1 MALTT
6 VVKSFADLPRLLN
19 LDDLPPGP
27 DDPGDAQPPQE
38 CIPDD
43 VIEPAA
49 QSKAPIDLTDLLAE
63 LEAASAT
70 LAAVARHDEETRAVA
85 LRDLERYD
93 AVAAT
98 LHQAELVQSQA
109 CQLHDRAA
117 HLFAEAFATEA
128 KVAAERV
135 VTLTERSAAV
145 ADRLATERRAELEQ
159 LAAELDLER
168 LLAERRRQEEVEAAR
183 AAEAERAG
191 RLSGALAE
199 ASEALQSGRIEEARA
214 LAGLVCTEDPDNA
227 DAASLITM
235 IAQREMA
242 VKSIAADE
250 ALWAVRRDLRRTP
263 AEAVARLEAVDVD
276 GLPSSL
282 AAQVFGEW
290 ARAASR
296 LCRERGIAEPL
307 RYAPDPGRGAIVAR
321 DAGLGEYVVVTALG
335 MGPAW
340 TVGTVVGERQVR
352 RARPLR

>member
-1 MALTT
+1 MAQTT
-6 VVKSFADLPRLLN
+6 VVKSFADLPRLLS

-27 DDPGDAQPPQE
+27 DEPGDALPSE
-38 CIPDD
+38 ESIPVE
-43 VIEPAA
+43 VIEPATPTE
-49 QSKAPIDLTDLLAE
+49 APIDLADLLAD

-70 LAAVARHDEETRAVA
+70 LAAVARQDEETRVVA

-93 AVAAT
+93 AIAAT
-98 LHQAELVQSQA
+98 LHQAEQVQAQA
-109 CQLHDRAA
+109 CQLHARAA
-117 HLFAEAFATEA
+117 HLAAEAFATEA
-128 KVAAERV
+128 RVAAERV
-135 VTLTERSAAV
+135 VTLAERSAAV
-145 ADRLATERRAELEQ
+145 ASQLAAERRAELEQ
-159 LAAELDLER
+159 LATALDLER

-214 LAGLVCTEDPDNA
+214 LAGYVTSEDPDNA
-227 DAASLITM
+227 ELASLIIM

-242 VKSIAADE
+242 VKTIAADE

-263 AEAVARLEAVDVD
+263 AEAVARLETVDVD

-321 DAGLGEYVVVTALG
+321 DASRGEYVVVTALG

-340 TVGTVVGERQVR
+340 AVGTVIGERQVR

>member
-49 QSKAPIDLTDLLAE
+49 QSEAPIDLADLLAE

-235 IAQREMA
+235 IAQRPET
-242 VKSIAADE
+242 VILQQVEYRDTPFLLHIGAAPDDRLLVE
-250 ALWAVRRDLRRTP
+250 RDVDDARGGHGVPFLPMVRRTARILSTLVRPRTP
-263 AEAVARLEAVDVD
+263 PSHSATSFPQLSHRLWMT
-276 GLPSSL
+276 GL
-282 AAQVFGEW
+282 
-290 ARAASR
+290 
-296 LCRERGIAEPL
+296 L
-307 RYAPDPGRGAIVAR
+307 RC
-321 DAGLGEYVVVTALG
+321 L
-335 MGPAW
+335 PA
-340 TVGTVVGERQVR
+340 
-352 RARPLR
+352 